1 MSLSRKLR
9 LFAPL
14 AVLTVAFPAQA
25 QTVPHANQYGLG
37 LIGAPAAWALG
48 YTGNGVTVAVA
59 DTGIELTHPAFAG
72 AGKIDPRGRNYVL
85 PAQGAAYDI
94 NQFGEADRGGHGTHV
109 AGIIGAGAASGVP
122 GIAYNAS
129 LLSLRMTP
137 GCAKGQNCGAP
148 GVPNASA
155 SAINYFATL
164 DNVMIYNGSYGPD
177 SGKGQTVW
185 PSSTIDAD
193 EETAVRAALA
203 RGKIIVSA
211 NGNDREENPVAGLH
225 PNGIALYPFIQPANA
240 KAGVYND
247 DNNNYDFSAL
257 LRQPGLVIAVNS
269 VGEAKTIAPYSQACG
284 ATASWCVSAPGGNQA
299 VDAGIYS
306 SLPNAT
312 YGYQQGTSM
321 AAPAVSGALAVLQQA
336 YPNYAARDLAHVLFA
351 TAENVGGHAG
361 LNATYG
367 YGLIRLDRAVAGPTT
382 LAAGTAVNV
391 ANQQVTYWSQPLTT
405 AGAFSKTG
413 AGSLIVAGR
422 TTTAGNV
429 TINEGALGVGG
440 TLTLGSGMTVAQGAT
455 LAGFGRIVG
464 NTTVSGTLSPGQL
477 PNYADLIANNNGAMP
492 ADVPLTGTSIGT
504 LTIQGRMVLDA
515 SATLQAGID
524 GTQRNPGGPGTYDK
538 LVVTGAG
545 STFTAGGTLAPVLRG
560 IVGGTNSF
568 TPALGTAFP
577 IILAEEGG
585 ALTGQFASLSQP
597 TAGLAANTR
606 FDVAYTATSVTLNIT
621 PSSFT
626 ALAATDTKLN
636 DNQKAVAGALDAVR
650 PEPGVRARSRQPS
663 WNDLYDNDL
672 DDLED
677 DLAQLSGQGLA
688 ANAGVVMNGFNSF
701 SRLIA
706 GRQSLLAGFAAGP
719 IRLAQ
724 AGSGVASDA
733 AMASPDRWT
742 GWAQGFGHWSQV
754 GDTLG
759 LPGADS
765 SGAGFSIGAD
775 RAFARDLIAGGALGY
790 ASDDIESFAA
800 ASRSVSYAAAMYATW
815 TPGNFVLDGQLAA
828 GAADIDTFRIV
839 GFLGSTPVSGAADG
853 WSLLGAVRA
862 GYRFDAG
869 AVTFKPYAGLR
880 AQNFHLNSY
889 WETTDIGL
897 FFPAQDFTSIA
908 SSLGL
913 ESTAEF
919 AVGSITLRPTA
930 SAAWLHD
937 LRDGALVT
945 RAALFDAPFEI
956 DAAAPGRD
964 GAEVNFELSVSWT
977 DSFSL
982 FAGYGGE
989 FRRNATS
996 HEARGGLRVAF

>member
-9 LFAPL
+9 FFAPM
-14 AVLTVAFPAQA
+14 AVLAAAGSAQA
-25 QTVPHANQYGLG
+25 QPVAHANQYGLG

-48 YTGNGVTVAVA
+48 YTGNGITVAVA
-59 DTGIELTHPAFAG
+59 DTGIELTHPAFVG

-85 PAQGAAYDI
+85 PAQGAPYDI
-94 NQFGEADRGGHGTHV
+94 NQFGEADPGGHGTHV

-122 GIAYNAS
+122 GIAYDAS
-129 LLSLRMTP
+129 LISLRMTP
-137 GCAKGQNCGAP
+137 GCPKGQNCGVP
-148 GVPNASA
+148 DIPNASA
-155 SAINYFATL
+155 AALSYFATL
-164 DNVMIYNGSYGPD
+164 DNVMVYNGSYGPD

-185 PSSTIDAD
+185 PSSTLDP
-193 EETAVRAALA
+193 EEEAAVRAALA
-203 RGKIIVSA
+203 KGKIIVSA

-225 PNGIALYPFIQPANA
+225 PNGIALYPFVQPGNA
-240 KAGVYND
+240 KAGIYND
-247 DNNNYDFSAL
+247 DGRNYDFSAL

-269 VGEAKTIAPYSQACG
+269 VGQAKTIAPYSQACG
-284 ATASWCVSAPGGNQA
+284 AAASWCVSAPGGDQS

-351 TAENVGGHAG
+351 TAENVGGQAG

-382 LAAGTAVNV
+382 LAAGAVVNV
-391 ANQQVTYWSQPLTT
+391 ANQQVTYWSQPLAT

-422 TTTAGNV
+422 TTATGNV
-429 TINEGALGVGG
+429 AVNEGALGVGG
-440 TLTLGSGMTVAQGAT
+440 TLTLQNGMRIAQGAT
-455 LAGFGRIVG
+455 LAGFGRING

-492 ADVPLTGTSIGT
+492 ANVPLTGTSIGT
-504 LTIQGRMVLDA
+504 LTIQGQMVLDA
-515 SATLQAGID
+515 TATLQAGID

-538 LVVTGAG
+538 LIVTGAG

-560 IVGGTNSF
+560 IVGGTNTF

-577 IILAEEGG
+577 IITAEEGG
-585 ALTGQFASLSQP
+585 ALAGQFASLAQP
-597 TAGLAANTR
+597 AAGLAANTR

-621 PSSFT
+621 PASFT
-626 ALAATDTKLN
+626 ALAAADTKLN
-636 DNQKAVAGALDAVR
+636 DNQKAVAEALDAAR

-672 DDLED
+672 SELED

-688 ANAGVVMNGFNSF
+688 ANAGVVMNGFNSL
-701 SRLIA
+701 SRLVT
-706 GRQSLLAGFAAGP
+706 GRQSVLAGGFTG

-724 AGSGVASDA
+724 AGAGVATDPSLA
-733 AMASPDRWT
+733 TQDRWT
-742 GWAQGFGHWSQV
+742 GWAQGFGHWSEI
-754 GDTLG
+754 GDTAG
-759 LPGADS
+759 LPGAS
-765 SGAGFSIGAD
+765 STGAGFSIGAD
-775 RAFARDLIAGGALGY
+775 RAFTPELTLGGALGY
-790 ASDDIESFAA
+790 ASSDIESYAA
-800 ASRSVSYAAAMYATW
+800 VSRSVSYAAALYASW
-815 TPGNFVLDGQLAA
+815 TPGNWVLDGQLAA
-828 GAADIDTFRIV
+828 GPANIDTFRIV

-853 WSLLGAVRA
+853 WSVLGAARA

-869 AVTFKPYAGLR
+869 GVTLKPYVGLR
-880 AQNFHLNSY
+880 VQNFHLNSY

-908 SSLGL
+908 STLGL

-919 AVGSITLRPTA
+919 LVEGITLRPTA
-930 SAAWLHD
+930 SAAWAHD

-964 GAEVNFELSVSWT
+964 AAEVNFELSVSWT
-977 DSFSL
+977 ESFSL

-996 HEARGGLRVAF
+996 HEARGGLRMTF

>member
-1 MSLSRKLR
+1 MPLSRKLR
-9 LFAPL
+9 FFAPVAAIAA
-14 AVLTVAFPAQA
+14 AVPAQA
-25 QTVPHANQYGLG
+25 QPAPHANQYGPG

-48 YTGNGVTVAVA
+48 YTGTGVTVVVA

-85 PAQGAAYDI
+85 PAPGAPYDI
-94 NQFGEADRGGHGTHV
+94 NQFGESDPGGHGTHV

-122 GIAYNAS
+122 GIAYNAA

-137 GCAKGQNCGAP
+137 GCPKGSNCGALE
-148 GVPNASA
+148 VPNASA
-155 SAINYFATL
+155 SAITDFAAL

-185 PSSTIDAD
+185 SSSTIDPD
-193 EETAVRAALA
+193 EEAAVRGALA
-203 RGKIIVSA
+203 KGKIIVSA

-247 DNNNYDFSAL
+247 DNKNYDFSAL

-269 VGEAKTIAPYSQACG
+269 VGQAKTIASYSQACG
-284 ATASWCVSAPGGNQA
+284 AAASWCVSAPGGDQA
-299 VDAGIYS
+299 ADAGIYS
-306 SLPNAT
+306 ALPNAA

-336 YPNYAARDLAHVLFA
+336 YPAYGARDLAHVLFA
-351 TAENVGGHAG
+351 TAENIGGQAG

-367 YGLIRLDRAVAGPTT
+367 YGLIRLDRGVAGPTT
-382 LAAGTAVNV
+382 LAAGAAVNV

-405 AGAFSKTG
+405 TGAFSKTG

-422 TTTAGNV
+422 TIAADAV
-429 TINEGALGVGG
+429 TVTDGALGVGG
-440 TLTLGSGMTVAQGAT
+440 TLTLRNGMAVAQGAT
-455 LAGFGRIVG
+455 LAGFGRIIG
-464 NTTVSGTLSPGQL
+464 NTSVSGTLSPGQL
-477 PNYADLIANNNGAMP
+477 PNYADLIANNNGAIP
-492 ADVPLTGTSIGT
+492 ANVPLTGTSIGT
-504 LTIQGRMVLDA
+504 LTIQGQMVLDA

-545 STFTAGGTLAPVLRG
+545 STFTANGTLQPVLRG
-560 IVGGTNSF
+560 IAGGTNTF

-577 IILAEEGG
+577 IITAEDGGTLA
-585 ALTGQFASLSQP
+585 GQFARLTQP

-626 ALAATDTKLN
+626 ALAAADTKLN
-636 DNQKAVAGALDAVR
+636 DNQKAVAEALDAVR
-650 PEPGVRARSRQPS
+650 PEPGVRARARQPS

-672 DDLED
+672 EDLED
-677 DLAQLSGQGLA
+677 DLAQLSGQGMA

-706 GRQSLLAGFAAGP
+706 GRQSSLTGFSGSP

-724 AGSGVASDA
+724 AGSAITTDASMA
-733 AMASPDRWT
+733 AEDRWT
-742 GWAQGFGHWSQV
+742 GWAQGFGHWSDV
-754 GDTLG
+754 GDTAG
-759 LPGADS
+759 FPGASS

-775 RAFARDLIAGGALGY
+775 RAFAPDLTLGGALGY
-790 ASDDIESFAA
+790 ASSDSESFAA
-800 ASRSVSYAAAMYATW
+800 ISRSVSYAAAVYATW
-815 TPGNFVLDGQLAA
+815 TPGNWVLDGQLAA
-828 GAADIDTFRIV
+828 GPADIDTFRIV

-853 WSLLGAVRA
+853 WSLLGAARA

-869 AVTFKPYAGLR
+869 GVTLKPYAGLR
-880 AQNFHLNSY
+880 MQNFHLNSY

-897 FFPAQDFTSIA
+897 FFPAQDFTSVA
-908 SSLGL
+908 STLGL
-913 ESTAEF
+913 ESTAQFVVEG
-919 AVGSITLRPTA
+919 VTLRPTA

-964 GAEVNFELSVSWT
+964 GAEVNFELSVSWI

-989 FRRNATS
+989 FRRNATM